1 MAAEPNVVK
10 EAIPTQAGTM
20 SAFRPQWRHS
30 REWGKALNERV
41 GFKGGADWTDVPVTI
56 IRGGV
61 IAELPNGQEVRWGIP
76 FPHIGAGVLE
86 TIYMF
91 GYEQAQALAWSWAAS
106 AESCGATVEVRVKHF
121 RLPTT

>member
-1 MAAEPNVVK
+1 
-10 EAIPTQAGTM
+10 
-20 SAFRPQWRHS
+20 
-30 REWGKALNERV
+30 
-41 GFKGGADWTDVPVTI
+41 VPVTI

-121 RLPTT
+121 RLHYDIKAYAVVEEEQETAKDATPSTCTTKT